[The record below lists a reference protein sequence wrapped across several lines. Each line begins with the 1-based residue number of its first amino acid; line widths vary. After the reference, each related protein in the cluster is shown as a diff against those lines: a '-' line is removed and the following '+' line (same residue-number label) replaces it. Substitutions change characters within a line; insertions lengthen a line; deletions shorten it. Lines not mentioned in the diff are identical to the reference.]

1 MKKEL
6 LTFKD
11 PKSPISE
18 TFRSLRTNIQFMCSD
33 KDLKTIL
40 ITSTVSGEGK
50 SLVTANLAITFAQA
64 GKKVI
69 LVDADMRKG
78 RQHQIFNILQKPGL
92 SNYLS
97 NVIEKNEDDTS
108 KAKKTNTLEMYIKS
122 TEVEDLWVLPAGN
135 VPPNPSEL
143 LMNERMKKL
152 IKELKKNYDIIIFDG
167 TPSLLVTDAIIL
179 SRMIDST
186 IIVTSYKE
194 TKMENLKKVKR
205 DIQNVGGNI
214 AGIVLNK
221 MPISTKKYE
230 DSYYYGKHEYKST
243 NMKEESYDYSMSELN
258 AKVDIKKEDEVLNEL
273 QEYLDSSK
281 SIEKRGIKSSKKG
294 KRLK

>member
-18 TFRSLRTNIQFMCSD
+18 IFRSLRTNIQFMCSD

-97 NVIEKNEDDTS
+97 NIIEKAEDAKPKS
-108 KAKKTNTLEMYIKS
+108 KNTKELDIYIKS
-122 TEVEDLWVLPAGN
+122 T
-135 VPPNPSEL
+135 
-143 LMNERMKKL
+143 
-152 IKELKKNYDIIIFDG
+152 DIEIIE
-167 TPSLLVTDAIIL
+167 AHHN
-179 SRMIDST
+179 RKIDSPSGTAQMFADT
-186 IIVTSYKE
+186 INEALGGDYHCEYNRHAKHE
-194 TKMENLKKVKR
+194 KR
-205 DIQNVGGNI
+205 DKKEIGMSSIRGGNI
-214 AGIVLNK
+214 VGEHTVKFFGDSETFEITHTSYSRNVFAEGAIKATEFIVNK
-221 MPISTKKYE
+221 PNGFY
-230 DSYYYGKHEYKST
+230 
-243 NMKEESYDYSMSELN
+243 NMDDLVK
-258 AKVDIKKEDEVLNEL
+258 
-273 QEYLDSSK
+273 
-281 SIEKRGIKSSKKG
+281 
-294 KRLK
+294 

>member
-18 TFRSLRTNIQFMCSD
+18 IFRSLRTNIQFMCSD

-97 NVIEKNEDDTS
+97 NIIEKAEDAKPKS
-108 KAKKTNTLEMYIKS
+108 KNTKKLDIYIKS
-122 TEVEDLWVLPAGN
+122 TDIENLWLIPAGN

-143 LMNERMKKL
+143 LMNERMNELIKKL
-152 IKELKKNYDIIIFDG
+152 KKDYDIIIFDG
-167 TPSLLVTDAIIL
+167 TPSLLVTDAIVL

-205 DIQNVGGNI
+205 DIQNVGGKI

-221 MPISTKKYE
+221 MPMSIKKYE
-230 DSYYYGKHEYKST
+230 NSYYYGKHEYKST
-243 NMKEESYDYSMSELN
+243 DLISESYDFSISEPT
-258 AKVDIKKEDEVLNEL
+258 IKKEDEVLDEL
-273 QEYLDSSK
+273 QEYLDSSRD
-281 SIEKRGIKSSKKG
+281 IEKNDIRKTKKG

>member
-18 TFRSLRTNIQFMCSD
+18 IFRSLRTNIQFMCSD

-97 NVIEKNEDDTS
+97 NIIEKAEES
-108 KAKKTNTLEMYIKS
+108 FSEEEAKKMEEQLRKQS
-122 TEVEDLWVLPAGN
+122 FDLNDYLAQLRQV
-135 VPPNPSEL
+135 
-143 LMNERMKKL
+143 KKMGS
-152 IKELKKNYDIIIFDG
+152 FS
-167 TPSLLVTDAIIL
+167 SLLK
-179 SRMIDST
+179 MIPGM
-186 IIVTSYKE
+186 V
-194 TKMENLKKVKR
+194 LK
-205 DIQNVGGNI
+205 
-214 AGIVLNK
+214 
-221 MPISTKKYE
+221 
-230 DSYYYGKHEYKST
+230 
-243 NMKEESYDYSMSELN
+243 
-258 AKVDIKKEDEVLNEL
+258 
-273 QEYLDSSK
+273 
-281 SIEKRGIKSSKKG
+281 
-294 KRLK
+294 LKI

>member
-18 TFRSLRTNIQFMCSD
+18 IFRSLRTNIQFMCSD

-97 NVIEKNEDDTS
+97 NIIEKAEDAKPKS
-108 KAKKTNTLEMYIKS
+108 KNTKELDIYIKS
-122 TEVEDLWVLPAGN
+122 TDIENLWLIPAGN

-143 LMNERMKKL
+143 LMNEKMKELIKKL
-152 IKELKKNYDIIIFDG
+152 KKDYDIIIFDG
-167 TPSLLVTDAIIL
+167 TPSLLVTDAIVL

-205 DIQNVGGNI
+205 DIQNVGGKI

-221 MPISTKKYE
+221 MPMSTKKYE
-230 DSYYYGKHEYKST
+230 NSYYYGKHEYKST
-243 NMKEESYDYSMSELN
+243 DLISESYDFSISEPT
-258 AKVDIKKEDEVLNEL
+258 IKKEDEVLDEL
-273 QEYLDSSK
+273 QEYLDSSRD
-281 SIEKRGIKSSKKG
+281 IEKNDIRKTKKG